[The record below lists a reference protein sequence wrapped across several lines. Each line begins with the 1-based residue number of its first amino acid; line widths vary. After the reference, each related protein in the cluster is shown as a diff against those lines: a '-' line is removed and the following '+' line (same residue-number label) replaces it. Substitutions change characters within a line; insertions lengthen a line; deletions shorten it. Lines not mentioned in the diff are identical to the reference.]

1 MGLNCNNLPALK
13 NFLEGTKK
21 AKSRLIDYGTQFT
34 LPSGL
39 KVNVYDKGT
48 VTFQNHAGKDT
59 EISEIENFISITQ
72 S

>member
-48 VTFQNHAGKDT
+48 VTF
-59 EISEIENFISITQ
+59 
-72 S
+72 